1 MKSIKSIVFLLAF
14 KVKHLLY
21 PYYMLLLLLTLKN
34 TAVKIP
40 TKVLFL
46 LYVHQQKSKQY
57 RHWHLSLPV
66 DLVHTSDL

>member
-46 LYVHQQKSKQY
+46 LYMHQRKSEQY